1 MKEETEVGHVIK
13 RIAKKITPSCLLT
26 IYPLWFM
33 WPTLGWG
40 SLTMIQ
46 QYSQLDT
53 SGMVRTAQML
63 SRMPTPWSTNFMLNA
78 PQGESFWSVPALS
91 QSFQLLVQ
99 WILVRVVPPTTAV
112 NYWILLGW
120 VLTGFVV
127 YLLAIQV
134 GVPKVFAVFAGISC
148 EMIPWIREQVNT
160 HTSYVFICVPLFVLY
175 ASINWLEAN
184 SKRNTFWL
192 VSSLS
197 VALLFDLYWAYFS
210 LFIILIVFSI
220 NMRKI
225 AIIWNE
231 LGLRTKL
238 FVYSVLF
245 LSALTGITAFI
256 ASKKTLISSG
266 SLFRPLAVGDIG
278 FIDEFNG
285 SVVRYAT
292 PDLFHRFAASSVQ
305 KTGTREDVITYA
317 GIIIIGLSA
326 VGLLSFRKIGQLRGK
341 EHLWVIAFFTL
352 LTIPSKWDIGIL
364 EIQTPISW
372 LRFLMPGVRVFSR
385 AGLIVEPL
393 ICVFAGLGLYSIVR
407 RLDSQNVKRLILS
420 AATVLVILDFN
431 PSARRFINKDAIQ
444 YTEINDSLEKIPNPV
459 IAEFPMDLNKSYFP
473 VHYIDAPKA
482 SSLSNGSYSD
492 DLMLAASLGEEN
504 LAAYLK
510 SIGVTHIA
518 VPIDPEG
525 NAVLRYKWEARAS
538 IDINLDDS
546 RFKMISK
553 SSGKNPAALIE
564 VRASEGDE
572 FCANCEPYRIE
583 WSGAR
588 EGFYR
593 FISDGKNVFYED
605 GQDLSWAH
613 PSDKP
618 KLRVNSV
625 WNNDS
630 TYRLTIHFVAAF
642 GENAP
647 PQVLAISDGKS
658 LRSIELVAGQGTDF
672 QVDLK
677 SGQEVSIQSVLPC
690 AKVSVVDPGNPD
702 ARTLCFGISS
712 IRVEQ
717 K

>member
-1 MKEETEVGHVIK
+1 M
-13 RIAKKITPSCLLT
+13 
-26 IYPLWFM
+26 
-33 WPTLGWG
+33 
-40 SLTMIQ
+40 
-46 QYSQLDT
+46 
-53 SGMVRTAQML
+53 
-63 SRMPTPWSTNFMLNA
+63 
-78 PQGESFWSVPALS
+78 
-91 QSFQLLVQ
+91 
-99 WILVRVVPPTTAV
+99 
-112 NYWILLGW
+112 
-120 VLTGFVV
+120 
-127 YLLAIQV
+127 
-134 GVPKVFAVFAGISC
+134 
-148 EMIPWIREQVNT
+148 
-160 HTSYVFICVPLFVLY
+160 
-175 ASINWLEAN
+175 
-184 SKRNTFWL
+184 
-192 VSSLS
+192 
-197 VALLFDLYWAYFS
+197 
-210 LFIILIVFSI
+210 
-220 NMRKI
+220 
-225 AIIWNE
+225 
-231 LGLRTKL
+231 
-238 FVYSVLF
+238 
-245 LSALTGITAFI
+245 
-256 ASKKTLISSG
+256 
-266 SLFRPLAVGDIG
+266 FRPLAIGDNG

-364 EIQTPISW
+364 EIQTPINW

-393 ICVFAGLGLYSIVR
+393 ICVFAGLGLYFIVR
-407 RLDSQNVKRLILS
+407 RLDSQTVKKLILS

-444 YTEINDSLEKIPNPV
+444 YTEINESLEKIPNPV

-482 SSLSNGSYSD
+482 SSLTNVSYSD

-518 VPIDPEG
+518 VPIDSEG

-564 VRASEGDE
+564 VRAGEGDE
-572 FCANCEPYRIE
+572 YCTNCDPYRIE
-583 WSGAR
+583 WSNAR

-593 FISDGKNVFYED
+593 FVSDGRNVFYED
-605 GQDLSWAH
+605 GQDLSWAY
-613 PSDKP
+613 PTDNP
-618 KLRVNSV
+618 KLVINPIGGG
-625 WNNDS
+625 DS

-642 GENAP
+642 GVNAP
-647 PQVLAISDGKS
+647 PQVLAIDDGETLYS
-658 LRSIELVAGQGTDF
+658 VPLTAGPGTDF
-672 QVDLK
+672 QIDLK
-677 SGQEVSIQSVLPC
+677 AGQEISLRSVLPC

-712 IRVEQ
+712 IKVEQ

>member
-1 MKEETEVGHVIK
+1 
-13 RIAKKITPSCLLT
+13 
-26 IYPLWFM
+26 
-33 WPTLGWG
+33 
-40 SLTMIQ
+40 MIQ

-63 SRMPTPWSTNFMLNA
+63 SRMPTPWSTNFMSNA
-78 PQGESFWSVPALS
+78 PQGESFWSIPAIS
-91 QSFQLLVQ
+91 QGFQLGLQ
-99 WILVRVVPPTTAV
+99 WLFVRIVPPTTAV
-112 NYWILLGW
+112 NYWILFGW

-127 YLLAIQV
+127 YLLSMQV
-134 GVPKVFAVFAGISC
+134 GISRPFAVFAGVSC
-148 EMIPWIREQVNT
+148 EMLPWIREQVNT

-175 ASINWLEAN
+175 TSIRWVN
-184 SKRNTFWL
+184 SNTKKNTILFA
-192 VSSLS
+192 SSLS
-197 VALLFDLYWAYFS
+197 ISVLFDLYWAYFS
-210 LFIILIVFSI
+210 LFIVVIVLGVNAKNLRDIYSQLQFKTKITIYSLISFCLAAGVAGYI
-220 NMRKI
+220 VVKR
-225 AIIWNE
+225 A
-231 LGLRTKL
+231 
-238 FVYSVLF
+238 
-245 LSALTGITAFI
+245 LS
-256 ASKKTLISSG
+256 SSG
-266 SLFRPLAVGDIG
+266 SMFRPLAIGDNG

-364 EIQTPISW
+364 EIQTPINW

-393 ICVFAGLGLYSIVR
+393 ICVFAGLGLYFIVR
-407 RLDSQNVKRLILS
+407 RLDSQTVKKLILS

-444 YTEINDSLEKIPNPV
+444 YTEINESLEKIPNPV

-482 SSLSNGSYSD
+482 SSLTNVSYSD

-518 VPIDPEG
+518 VPIDSEG

-564 VRASEGDE
+564 VRAGEGDE
-572 FCANCEPYRIE
+572 YCTNCDPYRIE
-583 WSGAR
+583 WSNAR

-593 FISDGKNVFYED
+593 FVSDGRNVFYED
-605 GQDLSWAH
+605 GQDLSWAY
-613 PSDKP
+613 PTDNP
-618 KLRVNSV
+618 KLVINPIGGG
-625 WNNDS
+625 DS

-642 GENAP
+642 GVNAP
-647 PQVLAISDGKS
+647 PQVLAIDDGETLYS
-658 LRSIELVAGQGTDF
+658 VPLTAGPGTDF
-672 QVDLK
+672 QIDLK
-677 SGQEVSIQSVLPC
+677 AGQEISLRSVLPC

-712 IRVEQ
+712 IKVEQ

>member
-1 MKEETEVGHVIK
+1 LFQLFEKQC
-13 RIAKKITPSCLLT
+13 KKIWPTCLLA

-63 SRMPTPWSTNFMLNA
+63 SRMPTPWSTNFMSNA

-91 QSFQLLVQ
+91 QSFQLIVQ

-127 YLLAIQV
+127 YLLAIQI
-134 GVPKVFAVFAGISC
+134 GVPKIFAVFSGISC
-148 EMIPWIREQVNT
+148 EMLPWIREQVNT

-175 ASINWLEAN
+175 ASINWIN
-184 SKRNTFWL
+184 SNTKRNTLLL
-192 VSSLS
+192 VSSIF
-197 VALLFDLYWAYFS
+197 VALSFDLYWAYFS
-210 LFIILIVFSI
+210 LFIVLIVAMVNIGRVRDLF
-220 NMRKI
+220 NTL
-225 AIIWNE
+225 N
-231 LGLRTKL
+231 LRTKL
-238 FVYSVLF
+238 AVYSILV
-245 LSALTGITAFI
+245 SAALASVTGFFVVRQI
-256 ASKKTLISSG
+256 LVSSG
-266 SLFRPLAVGDIG
+266 SLFRPLAVGDIR

-364 EIQTPISW
+364 EIQTPINW

-393 ICVFAGLGLYSIVR
+393 ISVFAGLGLYFIVR
-407 RLDSQNVKRLILS
+407 QLDSQIVKRLILS

-431 PSARRFINKDAIQ
+431 PSARRFINKDAIH
-444 YTEINDSLEKIPNPV
+444 YTEINKSLEKIPNPV

-482 SSLSNGSYSD
+482 SSLSNDSYSD
-492 DLMLAASLGEEN
+492 YLMLAASLGEEN

-510 SIGVTHIA
+510 NIGVTHIV
-518 VPIDPEG
+518 VPIDSEG

-538 IDINLDDS
+538 IEINLDDS
-546 RFKMISK
+546 RFRMISK
-553 SSGKNPAALIE
+553 SGGKNPAALIE

-572 FCANCEPYRIE
+572 FCTNCEPYRIE

-658 LRSIELVAGQGTDF
+658 FHSIELVAGQGTDF

-677 SGQEVSIQSVLPC
+677 SGQEVTIQSVLPC

-702 ARTLCFGISS
+702 ARTLCFGITS

-717 K
+717 Q